1 MNKNRCAKCGK
12 GEIEFHKVKDFETMV
27 RGVSFTVPEATIGR
41 CKSCGEKIFD
51 PNEIRRWQ
59 QLYETDLLMRGK
71 LLSADEINK
80 IREALGLQINQFAR
94 LLGTTRQSVY
104 NWERENRK
112 SPQLRLADLL
122 LRLIHESMKIGAV
135 DVVEFLREQAGMN
148 QVVQKVSGRSR
159 TRHPWRRRIVSLS
172 RRESWEYDQIF
183 ETSDAPNKLPRLQMC

>member
-27 RGVSFTVPEATIGR
+27 RGVSFTVPEAVIGR

-59 QLYETDLLMRGK
+59 QLYETDLLTRGK
-71 LLSADEINK
+71 LLSAAEINK
-80 IREALGLQINQFAR
+80 IREALELQINQFAR

-122 LRLIHESMKIGAV
+122 LRLIDESMKIGAV

-148 QVVQKVSGRSR
+148 QRVQRVDRHSR
-159 TRHPWRRRIVSLS
+159 TRHPWRRKTVSLS
-172 RRESWEYDQIF
+172 RRE
-183 ETSDAPNKLPRLQMC
+183 